1 MRVPVEPEKVL
12 QVFKQYMHEPGF
24 EESKSIVEQG
34 ELPVEMLQ
42 AMSLRPE
49 ILKAFAGFGNCLY
62 PGGLLERALK
72 EKVIL
77 KSSLRNSCQFCINSH
92 YEIMRMAGI
101 PQQQIYHLEDPKNLT
116 ERERVALAYTEAVM
130 RDSNRVSDQLFTE
143 VKKHFSP
150 PEIVQLTML
159 IGYINMLNW
168 FNNALQVEYKGD
180 YGK

>member
-1 MRVPVEPEKVL
+1 MRVPVKSEEVL
-12 QVFKQYMHEPGF
+12 RVFKQYMHEPGF
-24 EESKSIVEQG
+24 EESKSIAERG
-34 ELPVEMLQ
+34 KLPVEMLQ

-49 ILKAFAGFGNCLY
+49 ILRAFAGFGNCLY

-77 KSSLRNSCQFCINSH
+77 KASVKNSCQFCVNSH
-92 YEIMRMAGI
+92 YEIMRMVGI
-101 PQQQIYHLEDPKNLT
+101 PQEQIHHLEDPKNLT
-116 ERERVALAYTEAVM
+116 EREEVALTYTEAVM
-130 RDSNRVSDQLFTE
+130 KDSNRVSDQLFAE

-168 FNNALQVEYKGD
+168 FNNALQVQYKGD